1 LITLLAS
8 ISIQFV
14 SSSKILLEV
23 EAGSGAYIPLTETN
37 LFTDRLI
44 LTLTDSAFRF
54 FLNWLIY
61 GAAFLLILKLFRTKE
76 GAWHRLFIIIGYT
89 FIVAAVF
96 VIVNAILISTFPT
109 ISFDY
114 QTWTQAFMEGDVEA
128 QNRVIQGY
136 ENNWVGLPAYQ
147 IGYYLTFVNEVWVAA
162 LGALAI
168 HFLREVTW
176 NKALTISAIASVL
189 SLFLRFPLIF

>member
-1 LITLLAS
+1 
-8 ISIQFV
+8 
-14 SSSKILLEV
+14 
-23 EAGSGAYIPLTETN
+23 
-37 LFTDRLI
+37 
-44 LTLTDSAFRF
+44 
-54 FLNWLIY
+54 
-61 GAAFLLILKLFRTKE
+61 
-76 GAWHRLFIIIGYT
+76 
-89 FIVAAVF
+89 
-96 VIVNAILISTFPT
+96 
-109 ISFDY
+109 
-114 QTWTQAFMEGDVEA
+114 MEGDVEA

>member
-1 LITLLAS
+1 M
-8 ISIQFV
+8 
-14 SSSKILLEV
+14 